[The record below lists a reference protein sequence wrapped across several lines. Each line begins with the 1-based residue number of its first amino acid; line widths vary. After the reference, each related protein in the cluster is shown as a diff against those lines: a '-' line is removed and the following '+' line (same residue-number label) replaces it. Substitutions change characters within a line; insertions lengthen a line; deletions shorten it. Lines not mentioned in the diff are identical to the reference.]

1 MYFKPSRKKE
11 TVQSSFT
18 SIYHVYVY
26 ILTVMVTTT
35 LRDTTPYRRKGDTF
49 GELIVKE
56 EEVHHMKKHILVL
69 AVITAL
75 SIGMLSGQASASSN
89 HIVESGDTL
98 WDIAR
103 DNNISVEDLLTW
115 NKLDSILIYPS
126 QELQIEKKVEIY
138 VVKKGD
144 TLFDIAEDH
153 DISLKE
159 LMTWN
164 NVSGHLIYPDDQLA
178 LDKPT
183 KSSPQANVKPPQ
195 EKKPLPTPPVA
206 KAKVETKVEKKV
218 EKKVNKPVP
227 PAAKTPKPSPPAT
240 KEMSVTATAY
250 TAYCEGCSGITYTG
264 IDLRSNPNQK
274 VIAVDPSIIPLGS
287 RVWVEGYGEAI
298 AGDIGGAIKGNII
311 DVFLEDR
318 QDALNWGRKT
328 VTIKILE

>member
-1 MYFKPSRKKE
+1 
-11 TVQSSFT
+11 
-18 SIYHVYVY
+18 
-26 ILTVMVTTT
+26 MVTTT
-35 LRDTTPYRRKGDTF
+35 LRDTTLSRRQGGTF
-49 GELIVKE
+49 GEIIVKE
-56 EEVHHMKKHILVL
+56 EEVHHMKKHIVVL
-69 AVITAL
+69 ALIAAL

-126 QELQIEKKVEIY
+126 QELQIEKKVEAY

-144 TLFDIAEDH
+144 TLSDIAKDH
-153 DISLKE
+153 NISLNE
-159 LMTWN
+159 LMEWN
-164 NVSGHLIYPDDQLA
+164 NISGHLIYPDDQLA
-178 LDKPT
+178 LDKKT
-183 KSSPQANVKPPQ
+183 KSSTQTNVSSTQPKA
-195 EKKPLPTPPVA
+195 KTPTPAPPIA

-218 EKKVNKPVP
+218 KTPVP
-227 PAAKTPKPSPPAT
+227 PVAKTPTPAPSTT

-250 TAYCEGCSGITYTG
+250 TAYCEGCSGTTYTG

-311 DVFLEDR
+311 DVFLEDK

-328 VTIKILE
+328 VTIKILD

>member
-1 MYFKPSRKKE
+1 
-11 TVQSSFT
+11 
-18 SIYHVYVY
+18 
-26 ILTVMVTTT
+26 
-35 LRDTTPYRRKGDTF
+35 
-49 GELIVKE
+49 
-56 EEVHHMKKHILVL
+56 MKKHIFVL
-69 AVITAL
+69 AVIAAL
-75 SIGMLSGQASASSN
+75 SIGILSGQASASSI
-89 HIVESGDTL
+89 HSVESGDTL

-115 NKLDSILIYPS
+115 NELDSILIYPS
-126 QELQIEKKVEIY
+126 QELKIEKEAEIY

-144 TLFDIAEDH
+144 TLFDIAKDRN
-153 DISLKE
+153 ISLNE
-159 LMTWN
+159 LMEWN
-164 NVSGHLIYPDDQLA
+164 NISGHLIYPDDQLA
-178 LDKPT
+178 LDKT
-183 KSSPQANVKPPQ
+183 KKSSPQANVKSSQAKTPV
-195 EKKPLPTPPVA
+195 PTPPVA

-218 EKKVNKPVP
+218 NKTVP
-227 PAAKTPKPSPPAT
+227 PVAKTPTPSPPTT

-250 TAYCEGCSGITYTG
+250 TAYCEGCSGVTYTG

-274 VIAVDPSIIPLGS
+274 VIAVDPTIIPLGS